1 MEKAMNNLNTLEKN
15 RCTIRHTTS
24 WRIMLP
30 VFLLTA
36 ITATSS
42 FAASENNFGEVTLKP
57 GASETCNSVPCIV
70 YFVMPPGSG
79 NYVVLANDMKAG
91 DYPAGETVMV
101 GKYWAGPTVFKIQG
115 GDFSTAKL
123 WVIGEDD

>member
-1 MEKAMNNLNTLEKN
+1 
-15 RCTIRHTTS
+15 
-24 WRIMLP
+24 MLP
-30 VFLLTA
+30 AFLFTA
-36 ITATSS
+36 IAATSS
-42 FAASENNFGEVTLKP
+42 FAASENNFGEVEVTLKP

-79 NYVVLANDMKAG
+79 NYVVLANNMKAG
-91 DYPAGETVMV
+91 EYPAGETAMV